1 VSLIARSY
9 YGGLRA
15 AGVPAVRRRLKDAG
29 LILCYHN
36 VVESS
41 HGAGCPGLHEGRER
55 FTRQMLWLDAH
66 YDVIGLREF
75 TERLTSGGSLR
86 SVAAVTFDDGYAGVF
101 EHAVPVVRA
110 LRLPATVFLVAEAV
124 GRSAPFPWDGAAVHR
139 AADWDQIRAAL
150 GDGIEVGVHSGTH
163 PSLPRLTDLELA
175 REIVASRAILR
186 DATGVSPQFFAY
198 PFGDWDARVRDFV
211 RAAGYVG
218 ALTLDFGLNDGSVDR
233 WALRRV
239 NVPAGISDAAFEAW
253 ASGCHGLST
262 H

>member
-15 AGVPAVRRRLKDAG
+15 AGVPAVRRRWKDGG

-55 FTRQMLWLDAH
+55 FARQMRWLDAH

-75 TERLTSGGSLR
+75 TERLTSGDSLR
-86 SVAAVTFDDGYAGVF
+86 SVAAVTFDDGYSGVF
-101 EHAVPVVRA
+101 EHAVPVVRS
-110 LRLPATVFLVAEAV
+110 LRMPATIFLVAEAV
-124 GRSAPFPWDGAAVHR
+124 GRSAPFPWDGAAAHR
-139 AADWDQIRAAL
+139 PADWNQIRAAL

-163 PSLPRLTDLELA
+163 PSLPRLTDAELA

-186 DATGVSPQFFAY
+186 DAIGVSPQFFAY
-198 PFGDWDARVRDFV
+198 PFGDWDARVRDVV

-218 ALTLDFGLNDGSVDR
+218 ALTLDFGLNDASVDR

>member
-1 VSLIARSY
+1 MSLIARSY

-36 VVESS
+36 VVETAQ
-41 HGAGCPGLHEGRER
+41 GAGCPGLHEGRER
-55 FTRQMLWLDAH
+55 FTRQMRWLGAH

-75 TERLTSGGSLR
+75 TERMTNGRSLR
-86 SVAAVTFDDGYAGVF
+86 SVAAVTFDDGYTGVF

-110 LRLPATVFLVAEAV
+110 LRMPATIFLVADAV
-124 GRSAPFPWDGAAVHR
+124 GRSAPFPWDGAAGHR
-139 AADWDQIRAAL
+139 PADWDQIRAAL
-150 GDGIEVGVHSGTH
+150 GGGIEVGAHSCTH
-163 PSLPRLTDLELA
+163 QSLPRLTDAELE
-175 REIVASRAILR
+175 REIVASRAMLR
-186 DATGVSPQFFAY
+186 QATGVSPQFFTY
-198 PFGDWDARVRDFV
+198 PFGHWDARVRDV
-211 RAAGYVG
+211 VQSAGYLG
-218 ALTLDFGLNDGSVDR
+218 GLTLDFGLNGRHEDR

-239 NVPAGISDAAFEAW
+239 NVPAGISDAAFQAW